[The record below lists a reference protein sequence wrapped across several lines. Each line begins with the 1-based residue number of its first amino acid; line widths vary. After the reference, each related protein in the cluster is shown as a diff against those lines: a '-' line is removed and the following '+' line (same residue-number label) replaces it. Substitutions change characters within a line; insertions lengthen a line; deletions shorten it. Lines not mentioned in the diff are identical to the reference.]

1 MATTKTYIVTGPAVV
16 VTDDAGKIRYY
27 YQGAVLSA
35 DSLPAGELERLTDA
49 GLLSTNDTVL
59 VAVDPATAAVGP
71 STTVSS
77 SPALDPAD
85 APTVKSR
92 K

>member
-1 MATTKTYIVTGPAVV
+1 MAKTHTVTGAAVV
-16 VTDDAGKIRYY
+16 ITDDTGKIRYY
-27 YQGAVLSA
+27 YQGAVLPS
-35 DSLPAGELERLTDA
+35 DLPDEEIKRLTDA
-49 GLLSTNDTVL
+49 GMIGSPDVFVAATPGTV
-59 VAVDPATAAVGP
+59 AVGP

>member
-1 MATTKTYIVTGPAVV
+1 MATSTTYTVTGPAVV
-16 VTDDAGKIRYY
+16 VTDEVGKVRYY
-27 YQGAVLSA
+27 YQGAVLPS
-35 DSLPAGELERLTDA
+35 DLPARELERLTDA
-49 GLLSTNDTVL
+49 GLLSTNDVVL
-59 VAVDPATAAVGP
+59 VAVDPATVAVGP
-71 STTVSS
+71 STSVSS